1 VITFPFVPDR
11 HLLTQA
17 ILKRVGD
24 PVVSVRILAAW
35 ALANLC
41 EALGE
46 RDTDAGPT
54 KQGEGGTGESSLS
67 REALSVRCEPKSV
80 GVIVRDNRKMGLRK
94 PLGF

>member
-1 VITFPFVPDR
+1 MQVRASEDSIPAVRSAACRATGVVITFPFVPDR

-46 RDTDAGPT
+46 QDTDAGPT
-54 KQGEGGTGESSLS
+54 KQGGQAIRRSSLT
-67 REALSVRCEPKSV
+67 REALSV
-80 GVIVRDNRKMGLRK
+80 
-94 PLGF
+94 